1 MKDFA
6 TVIIDMLEGK
16 VDYGDVRVVQKMEE
30 HIVVKNGKV
39 ESISSAEDLGFGVR
53 VMING
58 FWGFASS
65 NRLDILTAEQVVRRA
80 IETAKAAAIAGGNP
94 LSLAP
99 EDPYIDSYSTPY
111 QKDPFDIPI
120 TDKIELLMKVDE
132 LLAREKK
139 VRLRVASTRAYRTYK
154 VFASTEGSIIEQEI
168 VECGAG
174 YTAFAMD
181 RGELQKRSYPGAFG
195 GNVATAGW
203 EFVEEMELEKHAPRV
218 AEEAVKLLTAPPAPA
233 GELDLVI
240 GTNQMALQVHESIG
254 HAVELDRVLGFEA
267 SYAGTSF
274 ATIDKLGN
282 FRYGSPLM
290 NVYADATTPRGLGT
304 FGYDDEGVPAQRV
317 PIVKEGILVG
327 YLSSRDTAPAIGR
340 RSSGAARASSWNRI
354 PIVRMTNINLEPGDL
369 SFEELIADVEDGLFI
384 DTNKSWSIDQKR
396 LNFQFGT
403 EIGWRIKHGKL
414 TEIVRDPVYTGI
426 TPQFWASLD
435 GVGDSSTWE
444 LWGVPNCGKGE
455 PGQSMHVG
463 HGVPVA
469 RFRKV
474 KVGSKGF

>member
-6 TVIIDMLEGK
+6 TVIIGMLEGK
-16 VDYGDVRVVQKMEE
+16 VNYGDVRIVRKLEE
-30 HIVVKNGKV
+30 FIFVKNGVV
-39 ESISSAEDLGFGVR
+39 ESISFTEDMGFGVR
-53 VMING
+53 VMIGG

-65 NRLDILTAEQVVRRA
+65 NDMNILSAEKVVKRA
-80 IETAKAAAIAGGNP
+80 IEIAEASSIAGGRP
-94 LSLAP
+94 MRLAP
-99 EDPYIDSYSTPY
+99 NDPYIDTYSTPY
-111 QKDPFDIPI
+111 QKDPFKVPT
-120 TDKIELLMKVDE
+120 TDKIDLLMKVDKI
-132 LLAREKK
+132 LAEEKA
-139 VRLRVASTRAYRTYK
+139 VRLRTLSTVSFKTHK
-154 VFASTEGSIIEQEI
+154 VFASTEGSVIEQEI

-181 RGELQKRSYPGAFG
+181 KGELQKRSYPGAFG

-218 AEEAVKLLTAPPAPA
+218 AEEAAKLLVAPPAPS
-233 GELDLVI
+233 GVMDLVI

-254 HAVELDRVLGFEA
+254 HAVELDRVLGYEA

-274 ATIDKLGN
+274 ATIEKLNN
-282 FRYGSPLM
+282 FRYGSELM

-304 FGYDDEGVPAQRV
+304 FGYDDEGVKAQRV

-354 PIVRMTNINLEPGDL
+354 PIVRMTNINLEPGDKT
-369 SFEELIADVEDGLFI
+369 FEELISEVEDGLFI
-384 DTNKSWSIDQKR
+384 DTNRSWSIDQKR

-403 EIGWRIKHGKL
+403 EIGWRIRHGKL
-414 TEIVRDPVYTGI
+414 AEMVKDPVYTGI
-426 TPQFWASLD
+426 TPQFWASMD
-435 GVGDSSTWE
+435 GVGDKSTWQ

-469 RFRKV
+469 RFRNV
-474 KVGSKGF
+474 RVGSKGF

>member
-354 PIVRMTNINLEPGDL
+354 PIVRMTNINLEPGNL

>member
-1 MKDFA
+1 
-6 TVIIDMLEGK
+6 
-16 VDYGDVRVVQKMEE
+16 
-30 HIVVKNGKV
+30 
-39 ESISSAEDLGFGVR
+39 
-53 VMING
+53 
-58 FWGFASS
+58 
-65 NRLDILTAEQVVRRA
+65 
-80 IETAKAAAIAGGNP
+80 
-94 LSLAP
+94 
-99 EDPYIDSYSTPY
+99 
-111 QKDPFDIPI
+111 
-120 TDKIELLMKVDE
+120 
-132 LLAREKK
+132 
-139 VRLRVASTRAYRTYK
+139 
-154 VFASTEGSIIEQEI
+154 
-168 VECGAG
+168 
-174 YTAFAMD
+174 
-181 RGELQKRSYPGAFG
+181 
-195 GNVATAGW
+195 
-203 EFVEEMELEKHAPRV
+203 MELEKHAPRV

>member
-6 TVIIDMLEGK
+6 TVVIDMLEGK
-16 VDYGDVRVVQKMEE
+16 VDYGDVRVVQKIEE
-30 HIVVKNGKV
+30 HIEVKNGKV
-39 ESISSAEDLGFGVR
+39 ESISYTEDFGFGVR
-53 VMING
+53 VFIGG

-65 NRLDILTAEQVVRRA
+65 NRLDILTAEQVVKRA
-80 IETAKAAAIAGGNP
+80 IEIARASSIPGGNP
-94 LSLAP
+94 LTLAP
-99 EDPYIDSYSTPY
+99 EDPHIDSYATPY
-111 QKDPFDIPI
+111 QKDPFEIPV
-120 TDKIELLMKVDE
+120 TDKIELLMRVDRI
-132 LLAREKK
+132 LAEEKAI
-139 VRLRVASTRAYRTYK
+139 RLRVASTRAYRTYK
-154 VFASTEGSIIEQEI
+154 IFASTEGSIIEQEI
-168 VECGAG
+168 VEAGAG
-174 YTAFAMD
+174 YTAFAMKN
-181 RGELQKRSYPGAFG
+181 GELQKRSYPGAFS

-274 ATIDKLGN
+274 ATIEKLNN
-282 FRYGSPLM
+282 FRYGSPIM

-317 PIVKEGILVG
+317 PIIKEGILVG

-354 PIVRMTNINLEPGDL
+354 PIVRMTNINLEPGDKT
-369 SFEELIADVEDGLFI
+369 FEELIGEVEDGLFI
-384 DTNKSWSIDQKR
+384 DTNRSWSIDQKR

-414 TEIVRDPVYTGI
+414 TEIVKDPVYTGI
-426 TPQFWASLD
+426 TPQFWASMD
-435 GVGDSSTWE
+435 GVGDSSTWV

-474 KVGSKGF
+474 RVGSKGF